1 MALYLC
7 DGTRYLLVEAH
18 TPTRYK
24 PGGTSYMPFPSRRKL
39 LLCICHGVDYESCP
53 LLCNN
58 AYCINEK
65 KAIKLLETFEHKPEK
80 YTEKVNHI
88 FEVLGISLFECYDM
102 TEKLYN
108 EVNEIVSEINNFL
121 NEENSDERKQI

>member
-1 MALYLC
+1 MLFA
-7 DGTRYLLVEAH
+7 
-18 TPTRYK
+18 
-24 PGGTSYMPFPSRRKL
+24 
-39 LLCICHGVDYESCP
+39 
-53 LLCNN
+53 CNN

-121 NEENSDERKQI
+121 NEESSDERKQINLGTKTIHPVKYNILFSPNQA